1 MLQENAFEKA
11 TERKAGG
18 FILCKLALKAS
29 KGNASDFSEISV
41 SWLLIFTN
49 KGLQELLWLFHQWLC
64 EVQV

>member
-49 KGLQELLWLFHQWLC
+49 KGLQELL
-64 EVQV
+64 